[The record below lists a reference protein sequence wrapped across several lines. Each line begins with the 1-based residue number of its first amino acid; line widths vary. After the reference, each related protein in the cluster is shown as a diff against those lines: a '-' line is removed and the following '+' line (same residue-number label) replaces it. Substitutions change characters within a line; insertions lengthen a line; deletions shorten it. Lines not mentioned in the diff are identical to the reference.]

1 MPSDT
6 LVVASDD
13 LTASL
18 IPAEDSFK
26 LSAIEGVQSTDPLI
40 NVTSVSSSPG
50 RLNIHGKVFRRD
62 DSEAPCFLKSVAF
75 GPFPPGSLL
84 SEEIEGEI
92 ERIASDFGANAIR
105 FYDPPPLS
113 WLELCADFGLSAFI
127 TMDWNH
133 QTDFL
138 SHSIVRRETEMR
150 VRDLVRRYKEYPAV
164 AGYFI
169 SNDIPPSLIRYIGRD
184 RVLRFLERLIDI
196 GRQLDPEALF
206 SYPNHSPRGGLT
218 PANQDFFSTNLE
230 PGEFEQLNETL
241 NERRNDLSEIP
252 VFISRFRVDSNAAG
266 ETGQATALVDHI
278 DHACETGIAGTTLFT
293 WSDLTTYENSE
304 GESYG
309 LIDRNRRRK
318 EAFQAIC
325 HRWQG
330 FRRPFQGIEVSKST
344 PRFSVVVVF
353 TPTRSG
359 SIGSVVESLEQID
372 YPDFEII
379 ILNNGNDDTVR
390 EFVQPLSHV
399 RHIGIPDGGL
409 AKARNIG
416 GRTATGEIIVYTTS
430 DCTFEPDWLNW
441 LADSFTA
448 SEPPDCVAGP
458 GIALPAKTLEEA
470 CITAA
475 LPATRPLPSGVFTAS
490 GLNPGSNFAV
500 RKPAF
505 DAMDGFDENL
515 KGIDGEF
522 DFAWR
527 LADSGYEIRFQPN
540 AFLLYSPFRSYL
552 EYFRYQH
559 DFALSQATLKKRY
572 PARFAYSGD
581 RSKEER
587 RSPFLHSGFLF
598 LLGILFVG
606 SFLSAWLLIP
616 FLYGI
621 WLTLSTS
628 LRLGFN
634 ARIPNDFD
642 SLWSRL
648 SVSQLILAGEV
659 LRSAT
664 RGLLAISR
672 IRPLGFGIWTLRR
685 FFRKHRF
692 SLSNSLVLVYQGQNL
707 SGHDPLLDHLRRNEG
722 PDEEA
727 AFRPEDVD
735 LELSPSLFFHPTV
748 VSATEPG
755 EKGVHFTRVK
765 VRFGLRTM
773 IFVAALAL
781 VLFVG
786 KLFIGHWWL
795 PVGFLSLIWLDWFV
809 GAIRQCNR
817 VNSAAKQVGLELYR

>member
-1 MPSDT
+1 M
-6 LVVASDD
+6 
-13 LTASL
+13 
-18 IPAEDSFK
+18 
-26 LSAIEGVQSTDPLI
+26 
-40 NVTSVSSSPG
+40 SSNPG
-50 RLNIHGKVFRRD
+50 RLKIHGKAFRRH
-62 DSEAPCFLKSVAF
+62 DSSAPCFLKSVAF
-75 GPFPPGSLL
+75 GPFTPGTLL

-92 ERIASDFGANAIR
+92 EKIATDFGANAIR

-113 WLELCADFGLSAFI
+113 WLELCADFELSAFI

-169 SNDIPPSLIRYIGRD
+169 SNDIPPSLIRYIGRE

-196 GRQLDPEALF
+196 GRQLDPDALF
-206 SYPNHSPRGGLT
+206 SYPNHSPREALT

-230 PGEFEQLNETL
+230 PGEFELLGKTL
-241 NERRNDLSEIP
+241 DHRRADLSEIP
-252 VFISRFRVDSNAAG
+252 VFISRFRVDSEDDGEATQAA
-266 ETGQATALVDHI
+266 ALVDHI
-278 DHACETGIAGTTLFT
+278 DHACESGIAGTTIFT
-293 WSDLTTYENSE
+293 WSDLTTFENSD
-304 GESYG
+304 GESFG

-318 EAFQAIC
+318 EAFQAVRE
-325 HRWQG
+325 RWQG
-330 FRRPFQGIEVSKST
+330 FNRPYQGIARSKTT
-344 PRFSVVVVF
+344 PRFSVVVVYSSA
-353 TPTRSG
+353 RSG
-359 SIGSVVESLEQID
+359 SIGSVIESLEQID

-379 ILNNGNDDTVR
+379 ILNNGNDDSVR

-416 GRTATGEIIVYTTS
+416 GRTATGDIIVYTTS
-430 DCTFEPDWLNW
+430 NCTFEPDWLNW
-441 LADSFTA
+441 LADSFTTP
-448 SEPPDCVAGP
+448 EPPDCVSGP
-458 GIALPAKTLEEA
+458 GIALPAETLEEA

-475 LPATRPLPSGVFTAS
+475 LPATRPLPSGIFSPS
-490 GLNPGSNFAV
+490 GLNPLSNFAV

-505 DAMDGFDENL
+505 DAMAGFDEKL
-515 KGIDGEF
+515 EGIDGEF

-552 EYFRYQH
+552 EYFRYQRS
-559 DFALSQATLKKRY
+559 FALSQATLKKRY
-572 PARFAYSGD
+572 PKRFGYSGNLAE
-581 RSKEER
+581 EER
-587 RSPFLHSGFLF
+587 RSPFLHSGFLL
-598 LLGILFVG
+598 LLGILFLA
-606 SFLSAWLLIP
+606 SFLSSWFLIP

-634 ARIPNDFD
+634 VRMPNDFD

-648 SVSQLILAGEV
+648 SVSQLILTGEI
-659 LRSAT
+659 LRSGT
-664 RGLLAISR
+664 RGVIALAKT
-672 IRPLGFGIWTLRR
+672 RPLGFGIWTLRR

-707 SGHDPLLDHLRRNEG
+707 SGHDPLLDHLRRNEE
-722 PDEEA
+722 PDEDA
-727 AFRPEDVD
+727 ASRPEDVD

-755 EKGVHFTRVK
+755 EKEIHFTRVK
-765 VRFGLRTM
+765 VRFGLRIM
-773 IFVAALAL
+773 IFIAALSL
-781 VLFVG
+781 VLFAG
-786 KLFIGHWWL
+786 KLFLNHWWL
-795 PVGFLSLIWLDWFV
+795 PVGFFALIWVDWIV